1 MGRRG
6 AKTELAFQI
15 NSEAGVKQTTF
26 NKSDL
31 RRLELVDG
39 STNAP
44 GVRLATWSGK
54 KIERLVSGGV
64 MIIYNADGWAVNE
77 FLNNAKR
84 INPQIGFIE
93 NLQPDTLCKISVVIF
108 KIGGF
113 FRNIFVANFAVIGL
127 NKQVYIGSVSRR
139 TLVDMLLAVG
149 DALNR
154 DQILLKSTAD
164 AIKVG
169 TS

>member
-1 MGRRG
+1 L
-6 AKTELAFQI
+6 EFQI

-39 STNAP
+39 STNAL
-44 GVRLATWSGK
+44 GVRLATWSGR

-77 FLNNAKR
+77 FLDNAKR
-84 INPQIGFIE
+84 INPHIGLIE
-93 NLQPDTLCKISVVIF
+93 NIQPDSPCKISVVLF
-108 KIGGF
+108 KLGGF
-113 FRNIFVANFAVIGL
+113 FRNIFVANFSLIAL
-127 NKQVYIGSVSRR
+127 NKQVYIGSLSRR
-139 TLVDMLLAVG
+139 TLDDMLPAVG

-154 DQILLKSTAD
+154 HQILLKSTAD
-164 AIKVG
+164 AIKTAISERRR
-169 TS
+169 TSD

>member
-1 MGRRG
+1 M
-6 AKTELAFQI
+6 
-15 NSEAGVKQTTF
+15 KQTTF
-26 NKSDL
+26 SKSDL
-31 RRLELVDG
+31 RRLALVDG

-77 FLNNAKR
+77 FLDNAKR

-93 NLQPDTLCKISVVIF
+93 NIQPDTPCKISVVIF
-108 KIGGF
+108 KLGGF
-113 FRNIFVANFAVIGL
+113 FRSIFVANFAVIGL
-127 NKQVYIGSVSRR
+127 NKQAYIGSVCRR
-139 TLVDMLLAVG
+139 KLDDILLAVG

-154 DQILLKSTAD
+154 DQILLKSTVD
-164 AIKVG
+164 AIKAG

>member
-1 MGRRG
+1 M
-6 AKTELAFQI
+6 
-15 NSEAGVKQTTF
+15 KQTTF

-31 RRLELVDG
+31 KRLDLVDG

-44 GVRLATWSGK
+44 GVRLATRSGR
-54 KIERLVSGGV
+54 KIERLLSGGA

-84 INPQIGFIE
+84 INPEIGLIE
-93 NLQPDTLCKISVVIF
+93 NIQPDTQCNISVVIF
-108 KIGGF
+108 KLGGF
-113 FRNIFVANFAVIGL
+113 FRNIFVANFALIAL

-139 TLVDMLLAVG
+139 TLDDLLLTVG

-154 DQILLKSTAD
+154 DQILLKSTTD
-164 AIKVG
+164 AIKAAN
-169 TS
+169 

>member
-1 MGRRG
+1 
-6 AKTELAFQI
+6 
-15 NSEAGVKQTTF
+15 
-26 NKSDL
+26 
-31 RRLELVDG
+31 
-39 STNAP
+39 
-44 GVRLATWSGK
+44 
-54 KIERLVSGGV
+54 